1 MVCLSVDLFNRIT
14 TFANVS
20 TSSFLCSKAERG
32 TMYDNY
38 AKIRNKKG
46 LSDYQLSKDLGISRS
61 IFSDWKS
68 GRHSPSKKNR
78 YRISQA
84 LGLPPVD
91 YFYSD
96 NENEYLIEQPGQD
109 TTAPLADRV
118 ASYTVKML
126 SGKTCQLTA
135 DEYNELQNAID
146 VFIDSWIKTKK
157 RL

>member
-1 MVCLSVDLFNRIT
+1 MCQPLVFYALKQKGD
-14 TFANVS
+14 
-20 TSSFLCSKAERG
+20 

-46 LSDYQLSKDLGISRS
+46 LSDYQLSKELGISRS

-96 NENEYLIEQPGQD
+96 NENEYLVEQSAQN
-109 TTAPLADRV
+109 TTTPLTDRI
-118 ASYTVKML
+118 ASYSVKLL
-126 SGKTCQLTA
+126 SGRTCQLTA